1 MYHIDNVDKS
11 RYMSGMNVYLE
22 FLGCRLNEA
31 EQASWQRQF
40 TSMGHTVVLSPD
52 DAHVMAVNTCAV
64 TNEAS
69 RKSKKRLR
77 DLHKGNPSAK
87 VVATG
92 CFATLAQETIQE
104 QLHVDMVVSNGDK
117 ATMAKQIIDTWG
129 DDMPKLAQSSES
141 QPAFAQTRTRAFV
154 KVQDGCHNRCSFCIV
169 STARGAERS
178 ISIKDVVKDIQ
189 TLHQDGYQEVV
200 LAGVHL
206 GGYGSDTGENLRS
219 LIEGILKDTDVP
231 RIRIGSLEPWDFPDR
246 FIDLWDNPRMC
257 PHLHLPL
264 QSGSN
269 KVLRRMI
276 RRCSVES
283 YEALVERAR
292 AQNPLFNITSDL
304 IVGFPGET
312 EDEFHETINTV
323 QRIGFGDMHLFSYS
337 DRNGTPASRMS
348 KKIPKKL
355 IRDRIQRIKPV
366 VRAARTAFLEQHRA
380 KTGSVLWER
389 DAKHVEVNGASNLL
403 WSGYTRN
410 YIRVRTQTPLNQ
422 ALFNQIT
429 PVELTYTGDDDS
441 LTAELSDG

>member
-1 MYHIDNVDKS
+1 
-11 RYMSGMNVYLE
+11 MNVYLE

-40 TSMGHTVVLSPD
+40 TAMGHKVVQSPT

-92 CFATLAQETIQE
+92 CFATLAKDTIKE

-117 ATMAKQIIDTWG
+117 ATMAKQIIDTWN
-129 DDMPKLAQSSES
+129 DDMPRLAESSEA

-169 STARGAERS
+169 STARGSERS
-178 ISIKDVVKDIQ
+178 IPIQDVVKDIQ
-189 TLHQDGYQEVV
+189 GLHRDGYQEVV

-219 LIEGILKDTDVP
+219 LIEAILKDTDVP
-231 RIRIGSLEPWDFPDR
+231 RIRIGSLEPWDFPDK
-246 FIDLWDNPRMC
+246 FIELWSNPRMC

-283 YEALVERAR
+283 YEALVTQAR
-292 AQNPLFNITSDL
+292 EQNPLFNITSDL

-312 EDEFHETINTV
+312 EQEFLETVETV
-323 QRIGFGDMHLFSYS
+323 ERIGFGDMHLFSYS
-337 DRNGTPASRMS
+337 DRSGTPASRMS
-348 KKIPKKL
+348 KKIPKKVA
-355 IRDRIQRIKPV
+355 RERIQRIKPIV
-366 VRAARTAFLEQHRA
+366 TAARSALLQKHIGQSE
-380 KTGSVLWER
+380 SVLWER
-389 DAKHVEVNGASNLL
+389 DTKHIEVDGVPRLL

-410 YIRVRTQTPLNQ
+410 YIRVRAHTPLNQ

-429 PVELTYTGDDDS
+429 PIEVVETSADGS
-441 LTAELSDG
+441 LVASLSDR

>member
-1 MYHIDNVDKS
+1 M
-11 RYMSGMNVYLE
+11 YLE

-40 TSMGHTVVLSPD
+40 TSMGHTVVQSPT

-92 CFATLAQETIQE
+92 CFATLAKDTIQE

-117 ATMAKQIIDTWG
+117 SSMAKQIIDTWG
-129 DDMPKLAQSSES
+129 HDMPKLAESSES

-169 STARGAERS
+169 STARGSERS
-178 ISIKDVVKDIQ
+178 VPINEVVEDIR

-219 LIEGILKDTDVP
+219 LVESILQDTDVP

-246 FIDLWDNPRMC
+246 FIELWDNPRMC

-276 RRCSVES
+276 RRCSIES
-283 YEALVERAR
+283 YEALVEQAR
-292 AQNPLFNITSDL
+292 GQNPLFNITSDL

-312 EDEFHETINTV
+312 EDEFLETIETV

-348 KKIPKKL
+348 KKIPKKVV
-355 IRDRIQRIKPV
+355 RERIQRIKPV
-366 VRAARTAFLEQHRA
+366 VSTARKAFLHQHVGQ
-380 KTGSVLWER
+380 TDSVLWER
-389 DAKHVEVNGASNLL
+389 DAKHIEVNGSARLQ

-410 YIRVRTQTPLNQ
+410 YIRVRTHTAINQ

-429 PVELTYTGDDDS
+429 PVELTQSAEDGALMARLTG
-441 LTAELSDG
+441 T

>member
-1 MYHIDNVDKS
+1 
-11 RYMSGMNVYLE
+11 MNVYLE

-40 TSMGHTVVLSPD
+40 TSMGHTVVQSPN

-64 TNEAS
+64 TNEAT

-77 DLHKGNPSAK
+77 DLHKGNPIAK

-92 CFATLAQETIQE
+92 CFATLAKDTIRE
-104 QLHVDMVVSNGDK
+104 QLHVDMVVSNSDK
-117 ATMAKQIIDTWG
+117 ASMAKQIIDTWG
-129 DDMPKLAQSSES
+129 DDMPQLAQSSDA
-141 QPAFAQTRTRAFV
+141 QPAFAQSRTRAFV

-169 STARGAERS
+169 STARGSERS
-178 ISIKDVVKDIQ
+178 IAIQDVVADIQ
-189 TLHQDGYQEVV
+189 GLHRDGYQEVV

-219 LIEGILKDTDVP
+219 LIEGILMDTDVP
-231 RIRIGSLEPWDFPDR
+231 RIRIGSLEPWDFPDG
-246 FIDLWDNPRMC
+246 FMELWDNPRMC

-276 RRCSVES
+276 RRCSIES
-283 YEALVERAR
+283 YEMLITQAR
-292 AQNPLFNITSDL
+292 SQNPLFNITSDL

-312 EDEFHETINTV
+312 EEEFRETMETV
-323 QRIGFGDMHLFSYS
+323 KRIGFGDMHLFSYS
-337 DRNGTPASRMS
+337 DRNGTPASRMR
-348 KKIPKKL
+348 KKIPKKV
-355 IRDRIQRIKPV
+355 IRERIQRIKPV
-366 VRAARTAFLEQHRA
+366 VATARQQFLHQHIGN
-380 KTGSVLWER
+380 TDQVLWER
-389 DAKHVEVNGASNLL
+389 DAKHVEINGQARLL

-410 YIRVRTQTPLNQ
+410 YLRVRSHTPLDQ

-429 PVELTYTGDDDS
+429 PARLTKI
-441 LTAELSDG
+441 TADGTLIAQLSEI

>member
-1 MYHIDNVDKS
+1 
-11 RYMSGMNVYLE
+11 MNVYLE

-40 TSMGHTVVLSPD
+40 TSMGHTVVQSPN

-64 TNEAS
+64 TNEAT

-77 DLHKGNPSAK
+77 DLHKVNPSAK

-92 CFATLAQETIQE
+92 CFATLAKDTIQE
-104 QLHVDMVVSNGDK
+104 QLHVDMVVSNSDK
-117 ATMAKQIIDTWG
+117 ASMAKQIIDTWG
-129 DDMPKLAQSSES
+129 DDMPQLALGSNA

-169 STARGAERS
+169 STARGSERS
-178 ISIKDVVKDIQ
+178 IAIQDVVADIQ
-189 TLHQDGYQEVV
+189 DLHHDGYQEVV

-219 LIEGILKDTDVP
+219 LIEGILSDTDVP
-231 RIRIGSLEPWDFPDR
+231 RIRIGSLEPWDFPDG
-246 FIDLWDNPRMC
+246 FMELWDNPRLC

-264 QSGSN
+264 QSGSDT
-269 KVLRRMI
+269 VLRRMI

-283 YEALVERAR
+283 YEILVAQAR

-312 EDEFHETINTV
+312 EEEFNETMNTV
-323 QRIGFGDMHLFSYS
+323 ERIGFGDMHLFSYS

-348 KKIPKKL
+348 KKIPKRV
-355 IRDRIQRIKPV
+355 IRERIQRIKPV
-366 VRAARTAFLEQHRA
+366 VATARQQFLH
-380 KTGSVLWER
+380 KHIGKISHVLWER
-389 DAKHVEVNGASNLL
+389 DAKHVNIDGQSHLL

-410 YIRVRTQTPLNQ
+410 YLRVKTHTPLEQ
-422 ALFNQIT
+422 ALFNQTT
-429 PVELTYTGDDDS
+429 PAQLTTV
-441 LTAELSDG
+441 TADGNLIAQI

>member
-1 MYHIDNVDKS
+1 MAKS
-11 RYMSGMNVYLE
+11 RYIYTMNIYLE

-40 TSMGHTVVLSPD
+40 HSMGHRVVQTPD
-52 DAHVMAVNTCAV
+52 DAHIMAVNTCAV

-77 DLHKGNPSAK
+77 DLHKSNPAAK
-87 VVATG
+87 LVATG
-92 CFATLAQETIQE
+92 CFATLAKDTIQQ
-104 QLHVDMVVSNGDK
+104 QLHVDMVVPNADK
-117 ATMAKQIIDTWG
+117 ASMAKTIVDTWG
-129 DDMPKLAQSSES
+129 GDMPQIAETKDA

-178 ISIKDVVKDIQ
+178 IPILDVVNNIRS
-189 TLHQDGYQEVV
+189 LHGDGYQEVV

-219 LIEGILKDTDVP
+219 LIEAILQDTDVP
-231 RIRIGSLEPWDFPDR
+231 RIRIGSLEPWDFPTG
-246 FIDLWDNPRMC
+246 FIDLWQNPRMC

-269 KVLRRMI
+269 TVLRRMI

-283 YEALVERAR
+283 YEGLVAAAR
-292 AQNPLFNITSDL
+292 AHDPLFNITSDL

-312 EDEFHETINTV
+312 EQEFAETMATV
-323 QRIGFGDMHLFSYS
+323 ERIGFGDMHLFSYS

-348 KKIPKKL
+348 KKLPKTE
-355 IRDRIQRIKPV
+355 IRQRIQQIKPV
-366 VRAARTAFLEQHRA
+366 VAKARQQFLEAQLGR
-380 KTGSVLWER
+380 TDEVLWER
-389 DAKHVEVNGASNLL
+389 DAKHLQTADTEPQLL
-403 WSGYTRN
+403 WRGYTKN
-410 YIRVRTQTPLNQ
+410 YLRVETKTTPST

-429 PVELTYTGDDDS
+429 PVTIESCSDENS
-441 LTAELSDG
+441 LIVTPRA

>member
-1 MYHIDNVDKS
+1 
-11 RYMSGMNVYLE
+11 MNVYLE

-40 TSMGHTVVLSPD
+40 TSMGHTVVQSPS

-64 TNEAS
+64 TNEAT

-77 DLHKGNPSAK
+77 DLHKGNPAAK

-92 CFATLAQETIQE
+92 CFATLAKDTIQE
-104 QLHVDMVVSNGDK
+104 QLHVDMVVPNSDK
-117 ATMAKQIIDTWG
+117 AIMAKQIIDTWG
-129 DDMPKLAQSSES
+129 DDMPRLAQSSDA

-178 ISIKDVVKDIQ
+178 ISIKDVVANIQ
-189 TLHQDGYQEVV
+189 NLHQEGYQEVV

-219 LIEGILKDTDVP
+219 LIEGILNDTDVP
-231 RIRIGSLEPWDFPDR
+231 RVRIGSLEPWDFPDG
-246 FIDLWDNPRMC
+246 FMELWENPRMC

-269 KVLRRMI
+269 RVLRRMI

-283 YEALVERAR
+283 YEALVHQAR
-292 AQNPLFNITSDL
+292 SQNPLFNITSDL

-312 EDEFHETINTV
+312 EEEFCETIETV
-323 QRIGFGDMHLFSYS
+323 TRIGFGDMHLFSYS
-337 DRNGTPASRMS
+337 DRSGTPASRMS
-348 KKIPKKL
+348 KKIPKKI
-355 IRDRIQRIKPV
+355 IRERIQRILSLLILITTALLRV
-366 VRAARTAFLEQHRA
+366 GARRAC
-380 KTGSVLWER
+380 KVGSI
-389 DAKHVEVNGASNLL
+389 KYEV
-403 WSGYTRN
+403 
-410 YIRVRTQTPLNQ
+410 
-422 ALFNQIT
+422 
-429 PVELTYTGDDDS
+429 
-441 LTAELSDG
+441 

>member
-1 MYHIDNVDKS
+1 
-11 RYMSGMNVYLE
+11 MNVYLE

-40 TSMGHTVVLSPD
+40 RSMGHRVVQSPD

-64 TNEAS
+64 TNEAT

-77 DLHKGNPSAK
+77 DLHKVNPIAK

-92 CFATLAQETIQE
+92 CFATLAKDTIQE

-117 ATMAKQIIDTWG
+117 ATMAKQIVDTWG
-129 DDMPKLAQSSES
+129 DDMPLLAELSDA

-178 ISIKDVVKDIQ
+178 ISINDVVTDVRN
-189 TLHQDGYQEVV
+189 LHSDGYQEVV

-219 LIEGILKDTDVP
+219 LIEAIIQDTDVP
-231 RIRIGSLEPWDFPDR
+231 RIRIGSLEPWDFPEG
-246 FIDLWDNPRMC
+246 FIDLWDNERMC

-264 QSGSN
+264 QSGSD

-283 YEALVERAR
+283 YEALVSAAR

-312 EDEFHETINTV
+312 EEEFMETMNTV
-323 QRIGFGDMHLFSYS
+323 ERIGFGDMHLFSYS

-348 KKIPKKL
+348 KKIPRKL
-355 IRDRIQRIKPV
+355 IRERIGRIKPIV
-366 VRAARTAFLEQHRA
+366 SAAKGQFLNRHLERTER
-380 KTGSVLWER
+380 VLWER
-389 DAKHVEVNGASNLL
+389 DAKHIEVNGELRL
-403 WSGYTRN
+403 VWSGYTQN
-410 YIRVRTQTPLNQ
+410 YLRVRTETTTTQ

-429 PVELTYTGDDDS
+429 PVKIHGISE
-441 LTAELSDG
+441 DGFLLGTRL

>member
-1 MYHIDNVDKS
+1 
-11 RYMSGMNVYLE
+11 MNVYLE

-40 TSMGHTVVLSPD
+40 HSMGHTVVESAA

-69 RKSKKRLR
+69 RKSRKRLR

-87 VVATG
+87 LVATG
-92 CFATLAQETIQE
+92 CYATLAKDTIAE
-104 QLHVDMVVSNGDK
+104 QLHVDMVVSNTDK
-117 ATMAKQIIDTWG
+117 ASMAKQILDTWG
-129 DDMPKLAQSSES
+129 DDMPFLAKSAEA

-178 ISIKDVVKDIQ
+178 IPIADVVSNIRS
-189 TLHQDGYQEVV
+189 LHGDGHQEVV

-219 LIEGILKDTDVP
+219 LIEAILKDTNVP
-231 RIRIGSLEPWDFPDR
+231 RIRIGSLEPWDFPEH
-246 FIDLWDNPRMC
+246 FMELWDNPRMC

-269 KVLRRMI
+269 SVLRRMI
-276 RRCSVES
+276 RRCSIES
-283 YEALVERAR
+283 YERLVSQAR
-292 AQNPLFNITSDL
+292 TQNPNFNLTSDL

-312 EDEFHETINTV
+312 ETEFQETMETV

-337 DRNGTPASRMS
+337 DRQGTPASRMS
-348 KKIPKKL
+348 KKLSKVQ
-355 IRDRIQRIKPV
+355 IRERIQRIKPIV
-366 VRAARTAFLEQHRA
+366 MEAKNAFLEAQNGRCD
-380 KTGSVLWER
+380 SVLWER
-389 DAKHVEVNGASNLL
+389 DAKQVTPSKRLVLDTPADTPNALSSSTQLRRR
-403 WSGYTRN
+403 GYTSN
-410 YIRVRTQTPLNQ
+410 YLRVHTVTDDQT

-429 PVELTYTGDDDS
+429 PVLVNGIDS
-441 LTAELSDG
+441 NGELSVKRI

>member
-1 MYHIDNVDKS
+1 
-11 RYMSGMNVYLE
+11 MNVYLE

-40 TSMGHTVVLSPD
+40 HNLGHTVVESAE

-69 RKSKKRLR
+69 RKSRKRLR

-87 VVATG
+87 LVATG
-92 CFATLAQETIQE
+92 CYATLAKDTIAE
-104 QLHVDMVVSNGDK
+104 QLHVDMVVSNTDK
-117 ATMAKQIIDTWG
+117 ASMAQQILDTWG
-129 DDMPKLAQSSES
+129 DDMPLLAESAES

-169 STARGAERS
+169 STARGSERS
-178 ISIKDVVKDIQ
+178 IPIADVVSNIRS
-189 TLHQDGYQEVV
+189 LHSDGYQEVV

-219 LIEGILKDTDVP
+219 LIEAILKDTNVP
-231 RIRIGSLEPWDFPDR
+231 RVRIGSLEPWDFPDH
-246 FIDLWDNPRMC
+246 FMELWENPRMC

-269 KVLRRMI
+269 SVLRRMI
-276 RRCSVES
+276 RRCSIES
-283 YEALVERAR
+283 YERLVSQAR
-292 AQNPLFNITSDL
+292 TQNLNFNLTSDL

-312 EDEFHETINTV
+312 ESEFQETIDTV

-337 DRNGTPASRMS
+337 DRQGTPASRMA
-348 KKIPKKL
+348 KKL
-355 IRDRIQRIKPV
+355 SKVQIRDRIQRIKPIV
-366 VRAARTAFLEQHRA
+366 TNARNLFLEAQKGLHEQ
-380 KTGSVLWER
+380 VLWER
-389 DAKHVEVNGASNLL
+389 DAKPLSPSELL
-403 WSGYTRN
+403 TLGDSVQSLDSQSSCNPLRWRGYTSN
-410 YIRVRTQTPLNQ
+410 YLRVHTITDDQT

-429 PVELTYTGDDDS
+429 PVLVNGID
-441 LTAELSDG
+441 LNGELSVKRV